1 MARSRA
7 PRGRVEQQLEA
18 VREALREREAADA
31 TAVLRKALAGS
42 HGYTIGVIADALESD
57 DDVLLAALP
66 DAFAR
71 LSADPIARDAGCHGK
86 TAIARALDRLERWH
100 DDVLLA
106 GVRWVQREPVW
117 GGSADTAAQLRAV
130 CGMALVHA
138 RSGRAMV
145 EIALLLADAEAAP
158 RIAAARAIAAS
169 GDRMTGEPLLRLR
182 LALPE
187 PEPEVTGELFAA
199 LLDLVGD
206 EALEVVA
213 AAMVGKDPAL
223 ADAAALAL
231 GGSRMAGAFALLRD
245 SVDTTVGPAR
255 RTRLLAIALL
265 CDTAAWAYL
274 LDCIRNGSTP
284 LAQDAAHALA
294 TFRHDAELCREL
306 QTAAAL
312 RDDDV
317 VTDLVAH
324 LLDVP
329 IT

>member
-1 MARSRA
+1 MARSKA

-18 VREALREREAADA
+18 VREALRSRTGADA

-42 HGYTIGVIADALESD
+42 HGYTIGVIADALATD
-57 DDVLLAALP
+57 DDVLIAALP
-66 DAFAR
+66 AAFAR
-71 LSADPIARDAGCHGK
+71 LLAEPIARDAGCHGK
-86 TAIARALDRLERWH
+86 TAIARALDRLERWD

-117 GGSADTAAQLRAV
+117 GGSADTAAQLRAI

-138 RSGRAMV
+138 RHGRAMV
-145 EIALLLADAEAAP
+145 EIALLLADPETAP

-169 GDRMTGEPLLRLR
+169 GDRMIGEPLLRLR

-199 LLDLVGD
+199 LLELVGTD
-206 EALEVVA
+206 ALAVVA
-213 AAMVGKDPAL
+213 AAMAGKDPAL

-231 GGSRMAGAFALLRD
+231 GGSRMPGAFALLRD
-245 SVDTTVGPAR
+245 TIDGCVGPAR
-255 RTRLLAIALL
+255 RTRMLAIALL
-265 CDTAAWAYL
+265 RDTAAWAYL
-274 LDCIRNGSTP
+274 LDCVRNGSTP
-284 LAQDAAHALA
+284 LAQDAVHALV
-294 TFRHDAELCREL
+294 TFRHDAELCRQL

-312 RDDDV
+312 RDDDDLA
-317 VTDLVAH
+317 DLVAR